1 MLGRPIDHGSLTFI
15 AGSAGFKEDCNLG
28 LNIKMNSTVVVSC
41 IGMDPSKLILN
52 SGQRMGELIFTY
64 PLRDG
69 VWNFAALCVKVISLW
84 STPVSLHD
92 RRHMEEISCW
102 MTILYWTA
110 VLCSLSNHTT
120 VCVLSAH

>member
-1 MLGRPIDHGSLTFI
+1 MLGRHIDHASLTFI

-69 VWNFAALCVKVISLW
+69 VWNFAAHPLCEGDQLVEH
-84 STPVSLHD
+84 STSVFCARTL
-92 RRHMEEISCW
+92 
-102 MTILYWTA
+102 L
-110 VLCSLSNHTT
+110 
-120 VCVLSAH
+120 